1 MQAEIW
7 TKHHCPFCVT
17 AKQILNDLKIPYRE
31 FIVSPGYDEETPG
44 PNQQYVTK
52 ADLLAKYPAA
62 KTVPQI
68 WIDDDYADIMFE
80 SILREKIK
88 DVSGWVEANNY
99 WNEEDRERDVRLLA
113 ALNVVLQDYS
123 VMEKIDG

>member
-68 WIDDDYADIMFE
+68 WIDDEHIGGCTD
-80 SILREKIK
+80 LQ
-88 DVSGWVEANNY
+88 
-99 WNEEDRERDVRLLA
+99 A
-113 ALNVVLQDYS
+113 AVA
-123 VMEKIDG
+123 KGRFKRG

>member
-1 MQAEIW
+1 M
-7 TKHHCPFCVT
+7 
-17 AKQILNDLKIPYRE
+17 
-31 FIVSPGYDEETPG
+31 
-44 PNQQYVTK
+44 
-52 ADLLAKYPAA
+52 
-62 KTVPQI
+62 QI